1 MIVPMERRLFVFDV
15 GGVVVFHPSVMD
27 EFSAHYGLD
36 REEVRSDWAAYNKPI
51 MDGFC
56 GPEIMYRMFEHKYG
70 IDLSHDDVMMTYYHP
85 VANRPMIDLINR
97 LRRSGHRV
105 VSGSNTFAGHWE
117 YCKAMPDR
125 PLDCFDKLYASHEIH
140 YSKPDQA
147 FYRYILDTEGFAPE
161 QAVFTDDFP
170 VNLKSAGKVGMTTF
184 QYTGDNR
191 TLEDFFRPYIF

>member
-170 VNLKSAGKVGMTTF
+170 VNLKSARKVGMTTF
-184 QYTGDNR
+184 LYTGDNKA
-191 TLEDFFRPYIF
+191 LEDFFRQYIS

>member
-170 VNLKSAGKVGMTTF
+170 VNIESARKVGMTTF

-191 TLEDFFRPYIF
+191 ALEDFFRPYIF